1 MPDTWQRVD
10 GPLAAQHLGDE
21 GLRTVAFL
29 HGFTQTGNSWKPIAE
44 RLVDRGFRCVLLDL
58 PGHGDSGDVVADL
71 PTSADLAAATVG
83 PAAWVGY
90 SLGGRTALHIALQH
104 PELVKQLVVIGAN
117 PGIVDTAERATRK
130 AADDELAD
138 HIAQV
143 VSRWTGVPV
152 DKMLEGE
159 RDKLL
164 KMEDALRGRVIGQD
178 EAITAVAEAV
188 RRARAGL
195 QDPNRPIGS
204 FLFLGPTGV
213 GKTELTKALAE
224 FLFDDSNA
232 MVRIDMSE
240 FMEKHAV
247 SRLIGAPPGYVG
259 YEEGGVLTEAVRRRP
274 YQVVLFD
281 EVEKEIGRAHV

>member
-21 GLRTVAFL
+21 GLRTITFL

-58 PGHGDSGDVVADL
+58 PGHGDSGHVSADL
-71 PTSADLAAATVG
+71 PTTADLAAATVG

-104 PELVKQLVVIGAN
+104 PELVKHLVVIGAN

-143 VSRWTGVPV
+143 GVEQFLDEWLRQPLFAG
-152 DKMLEGE
+152 LES
-159 RDKLL
+159 
-164 KMEDALRGRVIGQD
+164 D
-178 EAITAVAEAV
+178 EA
-188 RRARAGL
+188 
-195 QDPNRPIGS
+195 S
-204 FLFLGPTGV
+204 
-213 GKTELTKALAE
+213 LA
-224 FLFDDSNA
+224 D
-232 MVRIDMSE
+232 
-240 FMEKHAV
+240 
-247 SRLIGAPPGYVG
+247 
-259 YEEGGVLTEAVRRRP
+259 RRRNT
-274 YQVVLFD
+274 VSGLAMSLRTAG
-281 EVEKEIGRAHV
+281 KIGRAHV